1 MAIIHLSGTR
11 LAPQK
16 PKAPLNRRFMY
27 AIGFVFLIASH
38 FYIANLGGLG
48 LALPFNNATWFGLS
62 WVFAIGIY
70 QMALSKQIRYSK
82 LTIGLLISCL
92 IISIP
97 LFFSSPPNL
106 PSVLPRIAGLWLGW
120 LLFVILQQF
129 SLSNA
134 HKQRLL
140 WFIILAVCI
149 EALLAYVQFF
159 VLNHQAIITLDDSLK
174 QPFGI
179 FQNINAMSSFLATGL
194 VLSGYLLARQ
204 QRKYGEKL
212 SRTALLYIMP
222 LITVPLITLLASR
235 IGWIISLVSVLLIV
249 PYLYRFST
257 KKRFIGWSFAL
268 LAGICLGGI
277 LAFSSGNLSSL
288 SGEKPIE
295 SARLT
300 VLPQAID
307 MFIEKPF
314 TGYGLG
320 QFESE
325 YLLYTARQHQL
336 NSNYPVA
343 IEDVTHP
350 FNEVLFWGIEGGLI
364 PVIGIILA
372 ALFVLFKIS
381 STRKG
386 TRLAILSLLMPIA
399 LHAQLENPFYQSSIH
414 WITFIVLIFWVDQ
427 RTAKYKHYGIRTTS
441 VHFFKAI
448 SVILPILLISYMTL
462 SLHTNYQLKQFAQS
476 YPKRMELL
484 DNIIYSGTFKQ
495 EVNWQIHSNQLKNG
509 LVNKQ
514 LDKVVGYIEWSLDSI
529 QQTPSSKLYKS
540 LILAYLGVGEVSKAE
555 QIRDEASYLYPQ
567 QDFSVI
573 HIDPVFNIQPADNS
587 EDNSEDKS
595 EDKKA

>member
-38 FYIANLGGLG
+38 FYVTNLGGIG
-48 LALPFNNATWFGLS
+48 LALPFNNATWFALS

-92 IISIP
+92 IISVP
-97 LFFSSPPNL
+97 LFFASPANL
-106 PSVLPRIAGLWLGW
+106 YSVLPRIAGLWLGW

-149 EALLAYVQFF
+149 EAMLAYVQFF
-159 VLNHQAIITLDDSLK
+159 LLYNQTTINLDNALK

-235 IGWIISLVSVLLIV
+235 IGWFISLISVLLIL

-268 LAGICLGGI
+268 LSGVGLGVI
-277 LAFSSGNLSSL
+277 LAFSSGNLNSL

-295 SARLT
+295 SARQT

-343 IEDVTHP
+343 IENVTHP
-350 FNEVLFWGIEGGLI
+350 FNEVLFWGVEGGLI

-386 TRLAILSLLMPIA
+386 TRLAILALLMPIA

-414 WITFIVLIFWVDQ
+414 WVTFIVLIFWVDQ
-427 RTAKYKHYGIRTTS
+427 RTAKYKSYGIRTISFHFLRTMS
-441 VHFFKAI
+441 V
-448 SVILPILLISYMTL
+448 VLPILLISYTSL
-462 SLHTNYQLKQFAQS
+462 SLHTNYQLKQFDQS
-476 YPKRMELL
+476 YPKELALL
-484 DNIIYSGTFKQ
+484 DNILYSGSFKQ
-495 EVNWQIHSNQLKNG
+495 EVNWQKHSNLLKSG

-514 LDKVVGYIEWSLDSI
+514 LDDVIGYVDWSLDSI
-529 QQTPSSKLYKS
+529 QKTPSSKLYKN
-540 LILAYLGVGEVSKAE
+540 LILAYLGIGEISKAE
-555 QIRDEASYLYPQ
+555 QIRDEASYLYPR

-573 HIDPVFNIQPADNS
+573 NIDPIFNTQLTN
-587 EDNSEDKS
+587 ESEDKQQ
-595 EDKKA
+595 